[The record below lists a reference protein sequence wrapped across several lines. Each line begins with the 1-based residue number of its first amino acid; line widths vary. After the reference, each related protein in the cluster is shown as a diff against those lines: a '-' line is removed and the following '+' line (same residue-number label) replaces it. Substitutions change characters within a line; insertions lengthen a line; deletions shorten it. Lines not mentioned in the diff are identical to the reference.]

1 MSNSMVRA
9 RLLANTLVGFRSA
22 LSAAGWTRVG
32 SAKIGGNP
40 VITAP
45 TTATVTEGQAT
56 PISGL
61 SFTNSNGATT
71 FVMTV
76 QDTNGLLS
84 ATGTGVSGSGTH
96 TLTLSATNSQVNA
109 DLQTLT
115 DTDSSLS
122 ADTIHLSGSD
132 TFGYDAQPLAI
143 AVTVAACYLRGTMI
157 ATPSGERAIESLA
170 IGYPVLTAAGEA
182 EPIRWIGRR
191 AYKTRFA
198 RCNPDVAP
206 IRIAANALADGVPS
220 RDLYVSPLHAMF
232 IDGVLV
238 PATDLVNGATISE
251 QPATRDIEYF
261 HIELAEHA
269 VLLAN
274 GAPSESFVDDD
285 SRMIFHNAYDYFAL
299 YPDAPP
305 RPAIYCAPR
314 ISAGEAL
321 DAIRRRITSR
331 IVQPAASRA
340 A

>member
-84 ATGTGVSGSGTH
+84 ATGTGVSGSGT
-96 TLTLSATNSQVNA
+96 
-109 DLQTLT
+109 QTLT